1 MDLSPGFK
9 DHWQY
14 IYSQQHSVLH
24 FKWSDEVLINSNELS
39 RNINKVPNSQIKI
52 GRLVQSL
59 LKNSETEFTP
69 RQIEQFVDKY
79 KAEIQIMGDVLIDL
93 K

>member
-14 IYSQQHSVLH
+14 IYSQHSVLH
-24 FKWSDEVLINSNELS
+24 FKWSDGEVLINSNELS

-59 LKNSETEFTP
+59 LKNSETEFT

>member
-1 MDLSPGFK
+1 M
-9 DHWQY
+9 
-14 IYSQQHSVLH
+14 
-24 FKWSDEVLINSNELS
+24 VLINSNELS

-79 KAEIQIMGDVLIDL
+79 KSRDSNYGRCFDRFEITNGRYKKMVLR
-93 K
+93 